1 MEMGDSLVRNIIT
14 RPDEVYQ
21 YVKTE
26 FEDQYDLSVLPPL
39 GFNNTYALMVLN
51 STAKENH
58 WEKLSDLK

>member
-39 GFNNTYALMVLN
+39 GFNNTYALMV
-51 STAKENH
+51 
-58 WEKLSDLK
+58 